1 MSKLS
6 RIFLVCIAISLCISL
21 TSFAQNAPA
30 AGGGAIAGRGMMP
43 GGGGFG
49 TQADPRVKSETY
61 ILKDTNEPMPYSLF
75 VSSKV
80 SKDKEAPLI
89 ILLHGL
95 GVDNSF
101 MLRGNVLDL
110 AEEGGYIVAAPLGYT
125 TGGWYGIASMAQA
138 MSGMGGMGGGTGR
151 GGAPG
156 AGMGGRG
163 TGRGGA
169 PGAGMSGRGAAPGAV
184 PNTGIPG
191 AAMANRAGGRGQAAT
206 GMRGAPAGGGMFSF
220 GSSTGG
226 TAVTDPGKVA
236 ELSEKDVMNVLE
248 IIRKDYKVDNKRT
261 YLMGHSM
268 GGAGT
273 LYLGVKYA
281 ENWAAI
287 GAMAPAAFTLQPA
300 SLEKIKDMPV
310 IIIQGDADTLVPVT
324 NTRQWAEKMKELKMT
339 YEYKELPGVDHGA
352 VITDGMPEIFKFF
365 AKHSKAEVKKDN

>member
-1 MSKLS
+1 MSKLRRVLS
-6 RIFLVCIAISLCISL
+6 ICIIISLCLSIAAL
-21 TSFAQNAPA
+21 AQNAPA
-30 AGGGAIAGRGMMP
+30 AGGRGMGGTLP
-43 GGGGFG
+43 GGGMMARGGGAGFG
-49 TQADPRVKSETY
+49 MQADSRVQNKTY
-61 ILKDTNEPMPYSLF
+61 TLTDTNEPMPYSLF

-101 MLRGNVLDL
+101 MMRGNVLDL

-125 TGGWYGIASMAQA
+125 TGGWYGIAQMAQM
-138 MSGMGGMGGGTGR
+138 MSGMGGMGGGGAGR
-151 GGAPG
+151 GMTPGGAPG
-156 AGMGGRG
+156 GRGMGTGAAPNAGQPGATGTRGGNMTGGRG
-163 TGRGGA
+163 G
-169 PGAGMSGRGAAPGAV
+169 
-184 PNTGIPG
+184 
-191 AAMANRAGGRGQAAT
+191 AT
-206 GMRGAPAGGGMFSF
+206 GMRGAPAGGGMSMFSF

-248 IIRKDYKVDNKRT
+248 IDNNRT

-281 ENWAAI
+281 SNWAAI
-287 GAMAPAAFTLQPA
+287 GAMAPAAFTLQPS

-310 IIIQGDADTLVPVT
+310 IIVQGDADTLVPVT
-324 NTRQWAEKMKELKMT
+324 NTRQWADKMKELKMT
-339 YEYKELPGVDHGA
+339 YEYKELPGIDHGG
-352 VITDGMPEIFKFF
+352 VITDGMPEVFKFF
-365 AKHSKAEVKKDN
+365 AEHSKTEKKSD

>member
-1 MSKLS
+1 MSKLRRVLS
-6 RIFLVCIAISLCISL
+6 VFVIISLCLSIAAL
-21 TSFAQNAPA
+21 AQVAPA
-30 AGGGAIAGRGMMP
+30 GGRGGVAMARG

-49 TQADPRVKSETY
+49 AQADARVQNKTY
-61 ILKDTNEPMPYSLF
+61 ILEDTNEPMPYSLF

-80 SKDKEAPLI
+80 TKEKEAPLI

-101 MLRGNVLDL
+101 MMRGEVLNL

-125 TGGWYGIASMAQA
+125 SGGWYGIASMAQA
-138 MSGMGGMGGGTGR
+138 MGGGMGRGTGRGGAPGAGGGRGMGGR

-163 TGRGGA
+163 MGGRGGA
-169 PGAGMSGRGAAPGAV
+169 PAGV
-184 PNTGIPG
+184 PNTGVPG
-191 AAMANRAGGRGQAAT
+191 AAMANRGGGRGGAV
-206 GMRGAPAGGGMFSF
+206 GMRGGAPGGGGMFSF

-226 TAVTDPGKVA
+226 TAVTDPVKVA

-248 IIRKDYKVDNKRT
+248 IIRKEYKVDKSRT

-310 IIIQGDADTLVPVT
+310 IIVQGDADELVPVT
-324 NTRQWAEKMKELKMT
+324 NTRQWVEKMKELKMT
-339 YEYKELPGVDHGA
+339 YEYKEIPGGDHGG
-352 VITDGMPEIFKFF
+352 VINDGTPEIFKFF
-365 AKHSKAEVKKDN
+365 AKHSKSKEN

>member
-1 MSKLS
+1 MSKVS
-6 RIFLVCIAISLCISL
+6 RILLVCIVISLCISFAA
-21 TSFAQNAPA
+21 FAQNAPA
-30 AGGGAIAGRGMMP
+30 AGGRGIGGATANRGMMP
-43 GGGGFG
+43 GGGA
-49 TQADPRVKSETY
+49 ADPRVQNKTY
-61 ILKDTNEPMPYSLF
+61 ILKDTNEPMPYSVF

-80 SKDKEAPLI
+80 TKDKKAPLI

-101 MLRGNVLDL
+101 MMRGNVLDL

-125 TGGWYGIASMAQA
+125 SGGWYGIASMAQA
-138 MSGMGGMGGGTGR
+138 MGGGM
-151 GGAPG
+151 
-156 AGMGGRG
+156 GRG

-169 PGAGMSGRGAAPGAV
+169 PGTGMGGPGMGSRRGGTPAGV
-184 PNTGIPG
+184 PTTGVPG
-191 AAMANRAGGRGQAAT
+191 AAMANPGGGIDRGGATT
-206 GMRGAPAGGGMFSF
+206 GMRGGAPAGGGFSF

-248 IIRKDYKVDNKRT
+248 IMRKEYNVDNNRT

-281 ENWAAI
+281 SNWAAI

-300 SLEKIKDMPV
+300 SLESIKDMPV
-310 IIIQGDADTLVPVT
+310 IIVQGDADTLVPVT

-339 YEYKELPGVDHGA
+339 YEYKELPGVDHGG
-352 VITDGMPEIFKFF
+352 VITDGMPEVFKFF
-365 AKHSKAEVKKDN
+365 GEHSKPEVKKDN

>member
-1 MSKLS
+1 MSKMC
-6 RIFLVCIAISLCISL
+6 RISLVFIVISLCISFAA
-21 TSFAQNAPA
+21 FAQNTPA
-30 AGGGAIAGRGMMP
+30 AGGRGMGGATASRGMMP
-43 GGGGFG
+43 GGGM
-49 TQADPRVKSETY
+49 QADPRVKNETY
-61 ILKDTNEPMPYSLF
+61 ILRDTNEPMPYSLF
-75 VSSKV
+75 ISSKV

-101 MLRGNVLDL
+101 MMRGNVLDL

-138 MSGMGGMGGGTGR
+138 MSGMGGMGGG
-151 GGAPG
+151 GAPG

-169 PGAGMSGRGAAPGAV
+169 PGAV

-191 AAMANRAGGRGQAAT
+191 AAMANRDGGRSPAAT

-220 GSSTGG
+220 GGTTGG

-248 IIRKDYKVDNKRT
+248 IIRKEYKVDKNRT

-310 IIIQGDADTLVPVT
+310 IIVQGDADTLVPVT

-352 VITDGMPEIFKFF
+352 VITDGMPEVFKFF
-365 AKHSKAEVKKDN
+365 AKHSKAEVK